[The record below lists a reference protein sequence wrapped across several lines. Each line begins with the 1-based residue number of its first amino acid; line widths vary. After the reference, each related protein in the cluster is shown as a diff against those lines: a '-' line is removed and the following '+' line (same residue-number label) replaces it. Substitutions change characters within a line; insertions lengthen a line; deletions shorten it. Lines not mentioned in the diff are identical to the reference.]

1 MLPSKRDQAR
11 TEGLM
16 VATLTAAC
24 PRDKAGSWR
33 PRLARKRPG
42 RG

>member
-24 PRDKAGSWR
+24 PRDNPGNWR